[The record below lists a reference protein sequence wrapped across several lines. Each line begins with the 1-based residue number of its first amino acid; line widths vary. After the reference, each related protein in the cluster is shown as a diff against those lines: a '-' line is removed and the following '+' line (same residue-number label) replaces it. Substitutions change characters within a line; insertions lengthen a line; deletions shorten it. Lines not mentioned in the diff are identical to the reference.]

1 MWDGGGGLWKL
12 STLGADYSMMQLY
25 QMTVAD
31 LSLKSLQEQRLGLN
45 GSKLSTLAIIP
56 ALEGDRETT
65 GVSASLQFLLS
76 TSVHGLQ
83 ILAEREAARLWT

>member
-1 MWDGGGGLWKL
+1 
-12 STLGADYSMMQLY
+12 MMQLY

-56 ALEGDRETT
+56 ALEGDREKN
-65 GVSASLQFLLS
+65 GVSESLKFLLS
-76 TSVHGLQ
+76 TSVQGLK
-83 ILAEREAARLWT
+83 IIAEREAARLWT